1 MNMKRSI
8 YTVVYTALRFAAS
21 RIEEINNRL
30 ARTIEGMIAGEQF
43 LLYCK
48 EKDEADSMGLSYD
61 EYIMEKYRIIKKITA
76 DRTWYRELPLL
87 ELRRKEKEYSRGC
100 FANQGLYAMYVCSL
114 ESCRSR
120 TERNVVRL
128 KAIATII
135 GSLLFAVA
143 MGYLSANNIYDM
155 QRHIDILM
163 K

>member
-43 LLYCK
+43 LLYC
-48 EKDEADSMGLSYD
+48 
-61 EYIMEKYRIIKKITA
+61 
-76 DRTWYRELPLL
+76 
-87 ELRRKEKEYSRGC
+87 KEKEYSRGC